1 MRPNQRNVD
10 LFFAIAQ
17 TFVAS
22 LPPAPDR
29 DRALADDM
37 MLALTNSVVN
47 LRFEITRLLYTF
59 SIDRALIELPERDCA
74 RANIALEDILDMLDN
89 LVDESICMY
98 QQDLGNSFPRLESL
112 KRVIVLLNPA
122 VGLDGFLQAPDEVLR
137 YICYVA
143 PKGHEAA
150 RHRRSANVARQFN
163 DTMDQ
168 VFSSRMGIMEAGPT
182 EVFHHDRNSEIQER
196 DLDKSDLEEIHAA
209 KRLSNA
215 AKKIAQILTKSICQ
229 KPHSGYIN
237 LTGFPE
243 AEIFTIMTVC
253 HSENRWRA
261 VQWTSTNRH
270 DTKTTTNQASSV
282 AICEEVKRRHRPKSI
297 LHIEVYPDGSWRTQK
312 MPPNVLTTY
321 SRPPKATLE
330 ELIIPEQAQEEG
342 TKLGSPFLQD
352 AWSSGTMRC
361 SGGDIFAPGT
371 FHEDVQH
378 HITDNKAFI
387 LSLGVLL
394 WELFFQQKVCITE
407 EDEESDDADLSL
419 FNALNREAETWREKF
434 VDAAC
439 LDIILNC
446 LDAWCEDEADE
457 DKLRASIHRNVF
469 RPLREY
475 WASYSHPRPKD
486 TAKATGPRFLHR
498 RSPAFMSS
506 SVPASGMDLVR
517 AVQIE
522 NIRSQALL
530 ELRKGHVQL
539 PVISESAE
547 CVQEATLLAAGNG
560 TTADSLAWINK
571 FQHANKHLASLN
583 KDTRSKPVKIAILD
597 TGLDTDD
604 PYFSGAGIDRVDD
617 WDGLWHDCLGE
628 SSTPVDD
635 DKGRHGTALTCLLLQ
650 LAPEAIVYVVRVAK
664 SSSGLG
670 QAQHAIAAAILH
682 VVTSWDVDVISMSF
696 GFSEEIE
703 LIRDAIVQAEIL
715 KRNKILFFA
724 AANNDGLNE
733 PEMFPAFFESVISA
747 RGTECDGEFIQ
758 RYNPKSWSHKSGIQY
773 GTLARDVPYNWPTRN
788 PTKSGCSVSTPI
800 LAAIAAI
807 LISFVDSQRNWD
819 AERHAIRTRRGMVAV
834 FNVMA
839 QDDSARGRL
848 YVAPWQL
855 YEQRREPQ
863 SLVKHALCTIP

>member
-243 AEIFTIMTVC
+243 AEIFTIMTKFIQMV
-253 HSENRWRA
+253 HGEL
-261 VQWTSTNRH
+261 
-270 DTKTTTNQASSV
+270 
-282 AICEEVKRRHRPKSI
+282 KRCRR
-297 LHIEVYPDGSWRTQK
+297 
-312 MPPNVLTTY
+312 MFLTTY

-342 TKLGSPFLQD
+342 TKLGKSDRLSLATRLGCSLMCLLGSPFLQD

-407 EDEESDDADLSL
+407 EDEESGDADISL

-457 DKLRASIHRNVF
+457 DKLRASIHRNIF

-506 SVPASGMDLVR
+506 SVLASGMNLVR

-522 NIRSQALL
+522 NIRSQALP

-682 VVTSWDVDVISMSF
+682 AVTSWDVDVISMSF

>member
-122 VGLDGFLQAPDEVLR
+122 VGLDGFLQAPDGVLR

-182 EVFHHDRNSEIQER
+182 EVFHHDRNSEMQER

-209 KRLSNA
+209 KRMSNA

-243 AEIFTIMTVC
+243 AEIFTIMT
-253 HSENRWRA
+253 
-261 VQWTSTNRH
+261 
-270 DTKTTTNQASSV
+270 
-282 AICEEVKRRHRPKSI
+282 
-297 LHIEVYPDGSWRTQK
+297 
-312 MPPNVLTTY
+312 
-321 SRPPKATLE
+321 ATLE

-342 TKLGSPFLQD
+342 TKL
-352 AWSSGTMRC
+352 
-361 SGGDIFAPGT
+361 
-371 FHEDVQH
+371 
-378 HITDNKAFI
+378 
-387 LSLGVLL
+387 
-394 WELFFQQKVCITE
+394 
-407 EDEESDDADLSL
+407 
-419 FNALNREAETWREKF
+419 
-434 VDAAC
+434 
-439 LDIILNC
+439 
-446 LDAWCEDEADE
+446 
-457 DKLRASIHRNVF
+457 
-469 RPLREY
+469 
-475 WASYSHPRPKD
+475 
-486 TAKATGPRFLHR
+486 
-498 RSPAFMSS
+498 
-506 SVPASGMDLVR
+506 GMDLVR

-571 FQHANKHLASLN
+571 FQHANKHLVSLN